1 MKVVLS
7 AAAGFG
13 EFFYRFIVGDDWRVA
28 AGMLAALAATAI
40 LTANHV
46 NAWWLV
52 PLLAILLTG
61 TSLWRSSHAH
71 PLSMR
76 NRSS

>member
-1 MKVVLS
+1 
-7 AAAGFG
+7 
-13 EFFYRFIVGDDWRVA
+13 
-28 AGMLAALAATAI
+28 MLAALAATAI

-61 TSLWRSSHAH
+61 TSLWRSSHAD
-71 PLSMR
+71 PGQVARQVSMTF
-76 NRSS
+76 RSS

>member
-1 MKVVLS
+1 
-7 AAAGFG
+7 
-13 EFFYRFIVGDDWRVA
+13 
-28 AGMLAALAATAI
+28 MLAALAATAI

-52 PLLAILLTG
+52 PLLAVLLTG

-71 PLSMR
+71 P
-76 NRSS
+76 